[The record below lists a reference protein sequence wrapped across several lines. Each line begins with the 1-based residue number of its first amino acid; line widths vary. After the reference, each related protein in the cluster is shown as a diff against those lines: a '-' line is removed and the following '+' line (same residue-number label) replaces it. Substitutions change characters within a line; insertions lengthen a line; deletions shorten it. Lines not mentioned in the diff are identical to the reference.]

1 MRALI
6 SRLPIS
12 KFLISKFLA
21 DQSGATAIEYCL
33 IAAGISIVI
42 VTVVNGMGTQL
53 NNKYTSVSGAL
64 Q

>member
-1 MRALI
+1 MRAT
-6 SRLPIS
+6 
-12 KFLISKFLA
+12 ISKFLA

-42 VTVVNGMGTQL
+42 VTVVNGLGSTL
-53 NNKYTSVSGAL
+53 STKYTSVSGAL